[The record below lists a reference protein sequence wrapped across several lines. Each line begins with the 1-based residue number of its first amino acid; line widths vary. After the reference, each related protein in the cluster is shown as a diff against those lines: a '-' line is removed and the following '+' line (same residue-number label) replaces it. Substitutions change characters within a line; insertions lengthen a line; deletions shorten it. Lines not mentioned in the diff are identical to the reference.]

1 MASKNNIEIIKE
13 KYQIAR
19 TSRKPIDT
27 IIGFLISAVEKNYP
41 AGEKLENYDNPT
53 ILYTSIEDFKSFN
66 TSNDIE
72 VYRYN

>member
-27 IIGFLISAVEKNYP
+27 IVGFLTP
-41 AGEKLENYDNPT
+41 AMTLRYIGITKDVINDVYDGLN
-53 ILYTSIEDFKSFN
+53 L
-66 TSNDIE
+66 
-72 VYRYN
+72 